1 MNRLLTPLA
10 LAVLVASTL
19 AAPTLGARGTDPNVV
34 FRAMKAEMD
43 RSMRELRMDDLRR
56 PYHIE
61 YAVTIRRAVSAHA
74 ILGSVEDTDTAS
86 VMTVDVRVRVG
97 NETFDNTNFFDVSLG
112 FFGSTDDEEEFRTR
126 RVPMASDERRLQREL
141 WLATDACY
149 KQALEIFSKK
159 EATLK
164 NKTRIDTT
172 PDFRL
177 LPPTEQS
184 DVRHRTVR
192 GNIADVVNTIVPL
205 SAIFRDYPD
214 IYSSRV
220 GMEIVPVE
228 RFVLTSEGRKIHTVH
243 IFCGLEVIAT
253 TQAEN
258 GQYLGQTYAA
268 YGTLPTD
275 LPSADS
281 LRRAITSMARLLAAQ
296 RTAPTIEAYSGPVLF
311 EGQAAGEVFMQ
322 HFAPQLVAQRPPLSD
337 AGFSAGESSMAF
349 QNKIGARVLPEF
361 LSVSSVPL
369 KEKDKGR
376 NVVGAYRIDDEGI
389 AARDMVVVEKGY
401 LRTLLASR
409 VPTKR
414 IRESNGSM
422 RGGAAMYSVLEV
434 RTDDAKR
441 ALDGKALRARLLK
454 LVKDRALPYGIIV
467 RKALNTNLLYTGI
480 YPMVGADFPLPRG
493 EGKLGLLE
501 VVRVFPDGREEIV
514 RGVEAAGLAPLVFK
528 DIVATSQATTVH
540 SALVPSVAPSFIT
553 GGSQYLAASVITPDL
568 LFEDVEIR
576 PLEGDVPKLPLL
588 SSPLR

>member
-1 MNRLLTPLA
+1 MKRCILPSVLA
-10 LAVLVASTL
+10 LFVLTSTI
-19 AAPTLGARGTDPNVV
+19 ARGIEPNVV

-43 RSMRELRMDDLRR
+43 RSMRELRMGDLRR

-74 ILGSVEDTDTAS
+74 LLGSLEDIDTTS

-97 NETFDNTNFFDVSLG
+97 NEIFDNTNFFDVSLG
-112 FFGSTDDEEEFRTR
+112 FFGSTDDEEGFRNR
-126 RVPMASDERRLQREL
+126 RVPKGADERRLRREL

-149 KQALEIFSKK
+149 KQALEIYSKK

-172 PDFRL
+172 PDFQI

-184 DVRHRTVR
+184 DIRHRGVR

-205 SAIFRDYPD
+205 SAIFRDYPE
-214 IYSSRV
+214 IYASRV
-220 GMEIVPVE
+220 GMEVVPVE
-228 RFVLTSEGRKIHTVH
+228 RFILTSEGRQVHTARV
-243 IFCGLEVIAT
+243 FCGIEVIAA

-258 GQYLGQTYAA
+258 GQYIGQTYAA
-268 YGTLPTD
+268 YGSIPSD
-275 LPSADS
+275 LPNADS
-281 LRRAITSMARLLAAQ
+281 LRRAVTAMARMLAAQ
-296 RTAPTIEAYSGPVLF
+296 RSAPTIEAYSGPVVF
-311 EGQAAGEVFMQ
+311 EGQAAAEVVIQ

-361 LSVSSVPL
+361 LSVLSVPL
-369 KEKDKGR
+369 REKDRGR
-376 NVVGAYRIDDEGI
+376 PVVGGFRVDDEGTL
-389 AARDMVVVEKGY
+389 ARDITVVDKGY
-401 LRTLLASR
+401 LRTLLSSR

-414 IRESNGSM
+414 IRESNGNM

-480 YPMVGADFPLPRG
+480 YPMVGSDFPLPRG

-501 VVRVFPDGREEIV
+501 VVRVYPDGREEIV

-528 DIVATSQATTVH
+528 DIVATSTTTSVH
-540 SALVPSVAPSFIT
+540 NALVPSVAPPFIT
-553 GGSQYLAASVITPDL
+553 GGSQYHTASVITPDL
-568 LFEDVEIR
+568 LFEDIEIR

-588 SSPLR
+588 SSPLMR